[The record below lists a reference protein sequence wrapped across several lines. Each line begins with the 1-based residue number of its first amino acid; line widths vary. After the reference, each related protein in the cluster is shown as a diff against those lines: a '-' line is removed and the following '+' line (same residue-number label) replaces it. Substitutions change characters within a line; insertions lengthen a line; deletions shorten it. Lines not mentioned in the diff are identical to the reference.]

1 MATPAVLPNPLQ
13 GAGTNP
19 LSSGGGA
26 ATPAIPMGATPGQTP
41 IAAGQ
46 ANPFMPAGA
55 VPVASAVPAGTTQ
68 NVNPGAVAQTNDINW
83 NGGSNTVTG
92 DFQATY
98 GQGTGTAITDVLKN
112 LGTSTDA
119 AVAATNANVNL
130 EAGKQAANITSG
142 EAASGVTA
150 NSSTAALAQGD
161 FYAGV
166 NSQLQSTDANMEL
179 NEENTLLSV
188 LTGEGEAHGP
198 DTSWMD
204 TLGNVLSG
212 SQSAI
217 GAASGGTE
225 LNGSSV
231 PGGSG
236 GNSMSPATMLELA
249 AMA

>member
-1 MATPAVLPNPLQ
+1 MATSATIPNPLQ

-26 ATPAIPMGATPGQTP
+26 ATPAIPMSATPGQTP

-55 VPVASAVPAGTTQ
+55 APVAGAVPAGTQ
-68 NVNPGAVAQTNDINW
+68 NAYPGAVAQTNNINW
-83 NGGSNTVTG
+83 NDGSNTVTG
-92 DFQATY
+92 DFKNTY
-98 GQGTGTAITDVLKN
+98 GAGTGTAITDVLEN
-112 LGTSTDA
+112 LGTSTDS

-179 NEENTLLSV
+179 NEENTLLST
-188 LTGEGEAHGP
+188 LTGEGEQHGS
-198 DTSWMD
+198 DVSTMSEV
-204 TLGNVLSG
+204 GEGLSAAG
-212 SQSAI
+212 SVVSMIPGVGTVI
-217 GAASGGTE
+217 GGGME
-225 LNGSSV
+225 AVGAGLQA
-231 PGGSG
+231 GG
-236 GNSMSPATMLELA
+236 E
-249 AMA
+249 

>member
-55 VPVASAVPAGTTQ
+55 VPVAGAVPAGAQ
-68 NVNPGAVAQTNDINW
+68 SANPGAVAQTNGINW
-83 NGGSNTVTG
+83 NDGSNTVTG
-92 DFQATY
+92 DFKDTY
-98 GQGTGTAITDVLKN
+98 GAGTGTAITDVLKN

-130 EAGKQAANITSG
+130 EASKQAANITSE

-179 NEENTLLSV
+179 NEENTLLSA
-188 LTGEGEAHGP
+188 LTGEGEAHGS
-198 DTSWMD
+198 DVSTMSEV
-204 TLGNVLSG
+204 GEGLSAAG
-212 SQSAI
+212 SAVSMIPGWGTVA
-217 GAASGGTE
+217 GAGMEAVGAGLQAGGE
-225 LNGSSV
+225 
-231 PGGSG
+231 
-236 GNSMSPATMLELA
+236 
-249 AMA
+249 

>member
-112 LGTSTDA
+112 LGTSTDS

-179 NEENTLLSV
+179 NEENTLLSA
-188 LTGEGEAHGP
+188 LTGEGEAHGS
-198 DTSWMD
+198 DVSTMSEV
-204 TLGNVLSG
+204 GEGLSAAG
-212 SQSAI
+212 SAVSMIPGWGTVA
-217 GAASGGTE
+217 GAGMEAVGAGLQVGGQ
-225 LNGSSV
+225 
-231 PGGSG
+231 
-236 GNSMSPATMLELA
+236 
-249 AMA
+249 

>member
-98 GQGTGTAITDVLKN
+98 GQGTGTAITDVLEN
-112 LGTSTDA
+112 LGTSTDS

-150 NSSTAALAQGD
+150 NSSTAAIAQGD

-179 NEENTLLSV
+179 NEENTLLSA
-188 LTGEGEAHGP
+188 LTGEGEAHGS
-198 DTSWMD
+198 DVSTMSEV
-204 TLGNVLSG
+204 GEGLSAAG
-212 SQSAI
+212 SAVSMIPGWGTVI
-217 GAASGGTE
+217 GAGMEGVGAGLQAGGE
-225 LNGSSV
+225 
-231 PGGSG
+231 
-236 GNSMSPATMLELA
+236 
-249 AMA
+249 

>member
-13 GAGTNP
+13 GASMNP
-19 LSSGGGA
+19 LSGSGSA
-26 ATPAIPMGATPGQTP
+26 AAPAAIPTGATPGQTP
-41 IAAGQ
+41 VQ
-46 ANPFMPAGA
+46 AMAQNPFAPAGA
-55 VPVASAVPAGTTQ
+55 APVASAVPAGAAQ
-68 NVNPGAVAQTNDINW
+68 SVNPGAITQSDGINW

-98 GQGTGTAITDVLKN
+98 GKGTGTAITDVLKN

-179 NEENTLLSV
+179 NEENTLLST
-188 LTGEGEAHGP
+188 LMKEGEAHGS
-198 DTSWMD
+198 DVSTMSEV
-204 TLGNVLSG
+204 GEGLSAAG
-212 SQSAI
+212 SAVSMIPGVGTVVGGGMEAV
-217 GAASGGTE
+217 GAGLQAGGE
-225 LNGSSV
+225 
-231 PGGSG
+231 
-236 GNSMSPATMLELA
+236 
-249 AMA
+249 

>member
-1 MATPAVLPNPLQ
+1 MATSAVLPNPLQ

-19 LSSGGGA
+19 LSGGSGA
-26 ATPAIPMGATPGQTP
+26 ATPAAIPMGATPGQTP

-55 VPVASAVPAGTTQ
+55 APVASAVPAGAAQ
-68 NVNPGAVAQTNDINW
+68 SANPGAIAQTNDINW
-83 NGGSNTVTG
+83 NGGSKTVTG

-112 LGTSTDA
+112 LGTSTDS

-179 NEENTLLSV
+179 NEENTLLSA
-188 LTGEGEAHGP
+188 LTGEGEAHGS
-198 DTSWMD
+198 DVSTMSMV
-204 TLGNVLSG
+204 GEGLSAAG
-212 SQSAI
+212 SAVSMIPGWGTVA
-217 GAASGGTE
+217 GAGMEAVGAGLQAGGE
-225 LNGSSV
+225 
-231 PGGSG
+231 
-236 GNSMSPATMLELA
+236 
-249 AMA
+249 